1 MIGKKLRPVSRKM
14 WQFHSNM
21 NIEDTLWKFPEVE
34 SYIKIGHAI
43 PYI

>member
-1 MIGKKLRPVSRKM
+1 
-14 WQFHSNM
+14 M
-21 NIEDTLWKFPEVE
+21 NLSKIFKNFLNGHHFEVRRTFKPEDVQEIE

>member
-1 MIGKKLRPVSRKM
+1 MAATMRSGRTF
-14 WQFHSNM
+14 QQ
-21 NIEDTLWKFPEVE
+21 EDVLEVE

>member
-1 MIGKKLRPVSRKM
+1 MAATFRSGRTFEQEVV
-14 WQFHSNM
+14 
-21 NIEDTLWKFPEVE
+21 PEVE

>member
-1 MIGKKLRPVSRKM
+1 MATI
-14 WQFHSNM
+14 
-21 NIEDTLWKFPEVE
+21 LWSGELFLPEVIPEVE

>member
-1 MIGKKLRPVSRKM
+1 MATILRSGRTFKP
-14 WQFHSNM
+14 
-21 NIEDTLWKFPEVE
+21 EDVPEVE